1 MKIAFTAMPER
12 VTPRDRDAT
21 SFHNDVY
28 VRLANPTVPTEGPR
42 CL

>member
-1 MKIAFTAMPER
+1 VALP
-12 VTPRDRDAT
+12 DRAGSAREGDAT